1 MSDQERSSLQAMID
15 AAKRARE
22 ESLPDDDNEGE

>member
-15 AAKRARE
+15 AAKRAQE
-22 ESLPDDDNEGE
+22 DSLPDDESEGE